1 MLQLPCISLLCFL
14 LSLVKNLCIS
24 AMDSK
29 NFKWPKDWK
38 DHPDLVKT
46 AEQMAMVNALDLQ
59 VPQRVLKDKDW
70 SAWGILHVKR
80 IGDKSKAEIASRSK
94 IEIPQQDLHHLK
106 QDQQKMLY
114 SRRIALLQKDTEKAQ
129 PTDAPVAQEC
139 KSFS

>member
-1 MLQLPCISLLCFL
+1 
-14 LSLVKNLCIS
+14 
-24 AMDSK
+24 MDSK
-29 NFKWPKDWK
+29 NSNWPEDWR

-46 AEQMAMVNALDLQ
+46 AEKMAMVNALDLE
-59 VPQRVLKDKDW
+59 VPQRVLKDRDW
-70 SAWGILHVKR
+70 SARGILHVNR

-94 IEIPQQDLHHLK
+94 IEIPQQDSYHLK

>member
-1 MLQLPCISLLCFL
+1 
-14 LSLVKNLCIS
+14 
-24 AMDSK
+24 MDSK
-29 NFKWPKDWK
+29 NSKWPEDWR

-46 AEQMAMVNALDLQ
+46 AEQMAMVNALDLE

-80 IGDKSKAEIASRSK
+80 IGDKSKAEIASRNK
-94 IEIPQQDLHHLK
+94 IEIRQQDLYHLE

-114 SRRIALLQKDTEKAQ
+114 SRRIALLLEDKEKAQ
-129 PTDAPVAQEC
+129 PTDALVAHEC

>member
-29 NFKWPKDWK
+29 NFQWPKDWK

-46 AEQMAMVNALDLQ
+46 AEQVAMVESLALD
-59 VPQRVLKDKDW
+59 VPQRVLKDKGW
-70 SAWGILHVKR
+70 IAWG

-94 IEIPQQDLHHLK
+94 IEISQQDLYPFQ
-106 QDQQKMLY
+106 QDQQNMLY
-114 SRRIALLQKDTEKAQ
+114 SRRIALLQKDTEKAP

>member
-1 MLQLPCISLLCFL
+1 MLQLPCIPLLCFL

-46 AEQMAMVNALDLQ
+46 AEQVAMVDSLGLE
-59 VPQRVLKDKDW
+59 VPQRVLKDAW
-70 SAWGILHVKR
+70 SAWEILHVR
-80 IGDKSKAEIASRSK
+80 GICDKSKAEIASRSK
-94 IEIPQQDLHHLK
+94 IEIPQQDLYHLQ
-106 QDQQKMLY
+106 QDQQNMLY